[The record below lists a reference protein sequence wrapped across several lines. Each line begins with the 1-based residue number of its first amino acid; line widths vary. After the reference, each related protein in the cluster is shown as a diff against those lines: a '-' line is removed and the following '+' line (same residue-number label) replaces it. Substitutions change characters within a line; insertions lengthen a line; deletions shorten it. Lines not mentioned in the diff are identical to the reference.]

1 MTEKLIEV
9 MWNHNTS
16 VSRST
21 RFTPFRLLCGDEAVT
36 PEEIKLG
43 SARVVASTQDEDNKK
58 VWKDTIEESMLEA
71 VEHIRKYQLE
81 TIRWRDRKVKL
92 KNIAPGNLVL

>member
-1 MTEKLIEV
+1 M
-9 MWNHNTS
+9 
-16 VSRST
+16 SRST

-71 VEHIRKYQLE
+71 VEHIRKYQSE
-81 TIRWRDRKVKL
+81 TIRWRHRKVKL
-92 KNIAPGNLVL
+92 KNIALGNLVLRIVANPDTAGSCK